1 MYFDNKSEL
10 AKKVESSSGPKNE
23 LEEFLALEK
32 IKSQEKELREFMI
45 YCGRPGM
52 WTDWQ
57 QFQAQAARNRKS
69 KIKEDAKQRYRRKQA
84 AIENLNLGIKVGV
97 ILLICMASLVGVAL
111 YLRP

>member
-1 MYFDNKSEL
+1 
-10 AKKVESSSGPKNE
+10 
-23 LEEFLALEK
+23 
-32 IKSQEKELREFMI
+32 MI